1 MAEQHSFIFPIANLR
16 TLVEKRTTVLGANR
30 SADGEPHQIE
40 RLSMTKGEKFLFDD
54 YLQEAAAETYNWIR
68 AFGRNIAN
76 AYKVYP
82 AGELIQVAEN
92 NGAKIMMGGNVQPFP
107 AFTIPVSISMLA
119 IRHNLQLSDPSAGL
133 HVYNVNVHLPNI
145 YLYLGRATEMHVDV
159 HVHYT
164 TIADGIFE
172 DAGAHTIRW
181 NITEDAEEQ
190 NSLMFTLSLQS
201 DDFDKKLKSID
212 SVEIVVTD
220 VIAPKQE
227 FKRGD
232 YIEVTTKG
240 GLKMYGIVTTACDD
254 IPVAEWLPGD
264 LRDSIVY
271 KVELPDWQDRN
282 MLPSVENHLQEA
294 IVNYI
299 MWRWFENTNP
309 KEAEVYYE
317 KWEDKAHKAQ
327 LGLNAEQ
334 KVLQRKST
342 WL

>member
-54 YLQEAAAETYNWIR
+54 YLQEAAAETYNWIH
-68 AFGRNIAN
+68 AFGRNVSDAFRIYRDGAVRQI
-76 AYKVYP
+76 K
-82 AGELIQVAEN
+82 EN
-92 NGAKIMMGGNVQPFP
+92 DGVRIEIGGNKQTLPSFV
-107 AFTIPVSISMLA
+107 IPLNPSMYNA
-119 IRHNLQLSDPSAGL
+119 TYQQTLSDAIGDEIYMM
-133 HVYNVNVHLPNI
+133 HINLPNI
-145 YLYLGRATEMHVDV
+145 LFRLGNATQIIAEVR
-159 HVHYT
+159 VHYT
-164 TIADGIFE
+164 TLADGLFE
-172 DAGAHTIRW
+172 GKGVYGETWYVNNDGDVRNYIAGRLVI
-181 NITEDAEEQ
+181 DGGG
-190 NSLMFTLSLQS
+190 
-201 DDFDKKLKSID
+201 DFKKTLKSID
-212 SVEIVVTD
+212 DVEVVVTHIK
-220 VIAPKQE
+220 VPEQIYNAGE
-227 FKRGD
+227 
-232 YIEVTTKG
+232 YVE
-240 GLKMYGIVTTACDD
+240 YTTADD
-254 IPVAEWLPGD
+254 NILHGVITEVVGNIPVIKWLHGD

-282 MLPSVENHLQEA
+282 MLPLVENHLQEA

>member
-1 MAEQHSFIFPIANLR
+1 MAEQHSFIFPIAKLR

-40 RLSMTKGEKFLFDD
+40 RLAMTKGEKFLFDD

-68 AFGRNIAN
+68 AFGRNITN
-76 AYKVYP
+76 AYKIYP
-82 AGELIQVAEN
+82 AGELKQVAEN
-92 NGAKIMMGGNVQPFP
+92 NGAKIVMGGNVQPFP
-107 AFTIPVSISMLA
+107 AFTIPVSRNMRA
-119 IRHNLQLSDPSAGL
+119 ILHNGALSDPSAGL
-133 HVYNVNVHLPNI
+133 HVYNVNISLPSI

-159 HVHYT
+159 RVHYT

-172 DAGAHTIRW
+172 DAGVHTIQW
-181 NITEDAEEQ
+181 IVTDDGEEQ
-190 NSLMFTLSLQS
+190 NYLILTLSLQS
-201 DDFDKKLKSID
+201 DDFDKQLKSID

-227 FKRGD
+227 FKQGD
-232 YIEVTTKG
+232 YIEVTTKD

-264 LRDSIVY
+264 LRDSVVY

-309 KEAEVYYE
+309 KESENYRE